1 MRSCCQTRLSRN
13 LFVGD
18 GALDV
23 PFGNIAKS
31 PKVEKN
37 ADFSRRG
44 VEGAAPYISPI
55 ATGNESG
62 DTQRC
67 NDHLLGIRL
76 ELSAGIARRPLQAP
90 RTEQLYRRGG
100 S

>member
-23 PFGNIAKS
+23 PFGNIANS

-37 ADFSRRG
+37 AGFSRRG
-44 VEGAAPYISPI
+44 VEGAAPYDCVSTVPSLFSPQEPSFLWGKFCFLYTKRKV
-55 ATGNESG
+55 ALDFYGK
-62 DTQRC
+62 
-67 NDHLLGIRL
+67 
-76 ELSAGIARRPLQAP
+76 PL
-90 RTEQLYRRGG
+90 YNNGY
-100 S
+100 SVKI